1 MNKQNLKT
9 KEINSKG
16 ITLVA
21 LIITIIVLL
30 ILAMVSI
37 SLIMNGGIIGKSKS
51 GVDQYSN
58 EEIGE
63 QIKLAYTEH
72 QMSQYTDD
80 QITFQQALDK
90 VFGTNEAT
98 ATPTQTNGEYT
109 VAFADGRAF
118 TFNSTTGVVTPAT
131 SSSSGQGSGT
141 GGTSQAISTITSANY
156 GDYIDLGQDVVKTSA
171 TTDDWRI
178 LYNDTT
184 NKVVYA
190 ILADYLPN
198 NNAAVTATGL
208 DTYGTYGV
216 YSITDRATLLAGLN
230 HTTAWNS
237 LIPSTLIT
245 SGAIVRGAVTGKI
258 LMASYNAKHG
268 TSLNYTEYPTLY
280 SDPANGS
287 GIDSLYMPHTSTNE
301 DCYGYWLA
309 SPDADD
315 ALAAWYVSPD
325 GGVSCTGYYDPLS
338 GVCPVVS
345 LPSNIQVTN
354 NNGIWSIAQ

>member
-1 MNKQNLKT
+1 MKNLKS
-9 KEINSKG
+9 NKG

-30 ILAMVSI
+30 RLAGVTIATLTGDNGLLQKATNEKASSI
-37 SLIMNGGIIGKSKS
+37 DG
-51 GVDQYSN
+51 
-58 EEIGE
+58 EIEE

-208 DTYGTYGV
+208 DTYDTYGV
-216 YSITDRATLLAGLN
+216 YSNTDRATLLAGLN

-245 SGAIVRGAVTGKI
+245 SGAIVRGAVTGEI

-268 TSLNYTEYPTLY
+268 TSLNYTEQPTLY
-280 SDPANGS
+280 SDPTNSS

-301 DCYGYWLA
+301 DCYAYWLA
-309 SPDADD
+309 SPYAF
-315 ALAAWYVSPD
+315 ASNRVWR
-325 GGVSCTGYYDPLS
+325 VSCRGYVYSSRYDNTLR